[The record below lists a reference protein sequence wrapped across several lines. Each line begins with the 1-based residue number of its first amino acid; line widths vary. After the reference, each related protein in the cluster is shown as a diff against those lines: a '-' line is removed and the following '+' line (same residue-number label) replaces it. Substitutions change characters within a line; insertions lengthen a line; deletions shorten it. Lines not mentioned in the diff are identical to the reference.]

1 MKMNMFNNL
10 LPIESLVFD
19 SLDRDFLLLQ
29 YAVSLPI
36 LQSLK
41 YSAGN
46 SYYSCLFGPGKLPN
60 KRFVNYLLYICAVL
74 KGLKFALGKRKG
86 PSNNIFF
93 FKALPE
99 T

>member
-1 MKMNMFNNL
+1 MFNNL
-10 LPIESLVFD
+10 FPVESLVSD

-29 YAVSLPI
+29 HVVSLPI
-36 LQSLK
+36 SESLK
-41 YSAGN
+41 HSVGN
-46 SYYSCLFGPGKLPN
+46 SYYSCLLGPGKLPN

-74 KGLKFALGKRKG
+74 KGLKFALGKSKG